1 MVEIVSLAVTG
12 QESAAAAALKCI
24 TDGYVIA
31 IPLEHSYAFACNAFD
46 EDAVR
51 AMHVLRHD
59 EIGVAAQ
66 VMLASASAASGILRN
81 TTWQVQ
87 SLMENFWPGLLS
99 INAAPQPGLK
109 WNLGDF
115 KKLDL
120 ISVRVPKSDF
130 MLALLTQSGPLAVAS
145 AVETG
150 KAPRREVSALAEY
163 HDEIPLIVDGG
174 TLPEGP
180 ASTILTARDNS
191 ITAVRI
197 GAISLAQLKEIQP
210 SVSAATY

>member
-1 MVEIVSLAVTG
+1 MAEILSLADT
-12 QESAAAAALKCI
+12 EFERALSSALKCI
-24 TDGYVIA
+24 TDGFVIA
-31 IPLEHSYAFACNAFD
+31 VPLEHSYAFACNAFD

-66 VMLASASAASGILRN
+66 VMVANAAAVSGILRN
-81 TTWQVQ
+81 TTWQLQ

-99 INAAPQPGLK
+99 INAQPQPGLR
-109 WNLGDF
+109 WDLGDF

-130 MLALLTQSGPLAVAS
+130 MLGLLAQSGPLAVAS
-145 AVETG
+145 AVATG
-150 KAPRREVSALAEY
+150 KTPRREVVHLAEY
-163 HDEIPLIVDGG
+163 HDEIPLIIDGG
-174 TLPEGP
+174 TLPAGP

-197 GAISLAQLKEIQP
+197 GAITLEQLKEIQP

>member
-1 MVEIVSLAVTG
+1 MVEIVSLEVTG
-12 QESAAAAALKCI
+12 QESAVAAALKSI
-24 TDGYVIA
+24 TDGFVIA

-66 VMLASASAASGILRN
+66 VMLANASAASGILRN

-180 ASTILTARDNS
+180 ASTILTVRDNS

>member
-1 MVEIVSLAVTG
+1 M
-12 QESAAAAALKCI
+12 
-24 TDGYVIA
+24 D
-31 IPLEHSYAFACNAFD
+31 
-46 EDAVR
+46 
-51 AMHVLRHD
+51 
-59 EIGVAAQ
+59 
-66 VMLASASAASGILRN
+66 
-81 TTWQVQ
+81 
-87 SLMENFWPGLLS
+87 NFWPGLLS

-130 MLALLTQSGPLAVAS
+130 MLALLAQSGPLAVAS
-145 AVETG
+145 AVQTG
-150 KAPRREVSALAEY
+150 KAPRREVSALTEY

-180 ASTILTARDNS
+180 ASTILTVRDNT

-197 GAISLAQLKEIQP
+197 GAVSLVQLKEIQP

>member
-1 MVEIVSLAVTG
+1 MVEIVSLEVVG
-12 QESAAAAALKCI
+12 QESAVAAALKCI

-66 VMLASASAASGILRN
+66 VMLASAAAATGILRN

-87 SLMENFWPGLLS
+87 SLMDNFWPGLVS

-130 MLALLTQSGPLAVAS
+130 MLALLAQSGPLAVAS
-145 AVETG
+145 AVQTG
-150 KAPRREVSALAEY
+150 KAPRREVSALTEY

-180 ASTILTARDNS
+180 ASTILTVRDNT

-197 GAISLAQLKEIQP
+197 GAVSLVQLKEIQP

>member
-1 MVEIVSLAVTG
+1 MVEIVSLDVAG
-12 QESAAAAALKCI
+12 QESTVAAALKGI

-66 VMLASASAASGILRN
+66 VMLASAAAATGILRN

-130 MLALLTQSGPLAVAS
+130 MLALLAQSGPLAIAS
-145 AVETG
+145 AVQTG
-150 KAPRREVSALAEY
+150 KSPRREVSALAEY

-174 TLPEGP
+174 TLPDGP

-197 GAISLAQLKEIQP
+197 GAISLAQLKDIQP

>member
-1 MVEIVSLAVTG
+1 MVEIVSLEVTG
-12 QESAAAAALKCI
+12 QESAVAGALKCI

-130 MLALLTQSGPLAVAS
+130 MLALLAQSGPLAVAS